1 MKSTL
6 GCWVIVEDTKKPPSP
21 FYSACQ
27 GLDSVR
33 ASLQILQVTVE
44 KMKSLLGCWVIV
56 EDMKSSLRC
65 WVIVKDHEV
74 IIRLLGPR
82 GRHEVVTGMSVSY
95 THLTLPT
102 NHRV

>member
-1 MKSTL
+1 MPRSERHPPCADSRHLDTVDESTL
-6 GCWVIVEDTKKPPSP
+6 GCWVIVEDTKKLPSP

-33 ASLQILQVTVE
+33 ASLQILQITVE

-65 WVIVKDHEV
+65 WVMVKDHEV
-74 IIRLLGPR
+74 IIRLLGHGER
-82 GRHEVVTGMSVSY
+82 S
-95 THLTLPT
+95 
-102 NHRV
+102 